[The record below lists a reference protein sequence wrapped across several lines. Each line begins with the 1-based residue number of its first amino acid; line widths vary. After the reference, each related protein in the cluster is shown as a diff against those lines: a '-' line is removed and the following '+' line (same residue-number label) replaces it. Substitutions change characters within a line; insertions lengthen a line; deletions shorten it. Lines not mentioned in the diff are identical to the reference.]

1 MPAIP
6 ILSGIYANGS
16 PDFRTAYPVNMVP
29 VPMATGISEA
39 YLRPADGLVAT
50 AQSPYG
56 VGRGGIN
63 YEGNLYRVLGSKLV
77 RIDPLGTV
85 TVIGDVGDDGKPV
98 TFDYS
103 FDQMCIASAGNLFYS
118 NGTTLVQN
126 VDPDLGTVV
135 DVVWVDGYFM
145 TTDGEFL
152 VVTELTDPLQVNP
165 LKYASSEADPDPVVA
180 LLKVRNEVGALNR
193 YTIEVFDNVGGNIN
207 IPGGG
212 FPFQRIE
219 GAQIMKGCVGTHA
232 CCVYQEAMAFLG
244 SGRNEAPSVY
254 VGVNA
259 TANKISSREVDE
271 ILATFTEAQ
280 LSTAVLEAR
289 NDRGHE
295 LLYVHLPDRTLV
307 FDAAASK
314 ALGGA
319 VWFVLTSSIQGL
331 AQYRAR
337 WFVWAYDA
345 WQVCDTIGP
354 TFGRTSQSVST
365 HWGDLVRWEFSTPI
379 VYNES
384 RGAIFNELEL
394 VALPGAPTVP
404 PGGPSYGPPV
414 VTTDYS
420 LDGVTWSIPHTI
432 SAGAPGQRTKRI
444 AWRRQGHMRNW
455 RIQRFRGDSYAH
467 LPVARLEADLEPL
480 AW

>member
-244 SGRNEAPSVY
+244 SGRNEAPGVY

>member
-39 YLRPADGLVAT
+39 YLRPGDGLVSTGTGPGIA
-50 AQSPYG
+50 
-56 VGRGGIN
+56 RGGIN
-63 YEGNLYRVLGSKLV
+63 WNGALYRVMGPFLV
-77 RIDPLGTV
+77 RIDALGTV
-85 TVIGDVGDDGKPV
+85 TTIGNVGDDGKPV

-103 FDQMCIASAGNLFYS
+103 FDQLAIASCGNLYYS

-135 DVVWVDGYFM
+135 DVVWVDGYFF

-152 VVTELTDPLQVNP
+152 VVTELNDPLAVNP

-180 LLKVRNEVGALNR
+180 LLKVRNEVGVLNR
-193 YTIEVFDNVGGNIN
+193 YTIEVFDNVGGV
-207 IPGGG
+207 G

-232 CCVYQEAMAFLG
+232 CCIYQEAMAFLG
-244 SGRNEAPSVY
+244 SGRNEAPGVY

-259 TANKISSREVDE
+259 TAQKVSSREVDE

-280 LSTAVLEAR
+280 LATAVLEAR

-307 FDAAASK
+307 FDGAASK

-319 VWFVLTSSIQGL
+319 VWFVLTSSLQGL

-337 WFVWAYDA
+337 WFVYAYDG
-345 WQVCDTIGP
+345 WQVCDTATP
-354 TFGRTSQSVST
+354 AFGRTTQDVST
-365 HWGDLVRWEFSTPI
+365 HWGDRVRWEFSTPI

-384 RGAIFNELEL
+384 KGAIFNALEL
-394 VALPGAPTVP
+394 VALPGAPAFGV
-404 PGGPSYGPPV
+404 SPV
-414 VTTDYS
+414 VSTDYS

-432 SAGAPGQRTKRI
+432 GVGTLGQRTKRI
-444 AWRRQGHMRNW
+444 EWRRQGSMRNW
-455 RIQRFRGDSYAH
+455 RIQRFRGDSQAH

>member
-50 AQSPYG
+50 AQSPHG

-63 YEGNLYRVLGSKLV
+63 YEGALYRVLGSKLV
-77 RIDPLGTV
+77 RIDSLGTV

-103 FDQMCIASAGNLFYS
+103 FDQMCIASCGNLFYS

-152 VVTELTDPLQVNP
+152 VVTELNDPLQVSP
-165 LKYASSEADPDPVVA
+165 LKYASSEADPDPIVA

-193 YTIEVFDNVGGNIN
+193 YTIEVFDNVGGV
-207 IPGGG
+207 G

-244 SGRNEAPSVY
+244 SGRNEAPGVY

-259 TANKISSREVDE
+259 TAQKVSSREVDE

-280 LSTAVLEAR
+280 LATAVLEAR

-345 WQVCDTIGP
+345 WQVCDTLGP

-365 HWGDLVRWEFSTPI
+365 HWGDVVRWEFSTPI

-394 VALPGAPTVP
+394 IALPGAPTVP
-404 PGGPSYGPPV
+404 PGVPSYGPPV

-455 RIQRFRGDSYAH
+455 RIQRFCGDSYAH

>member
-1 MPAIP
+1 MAAIP
-6 ILSGIYANGS
+6 IFSGIYANGS

-39 YLRPADGLVAT
+39 YLRPADGLV
-50 AQSPYG
+50 SLG
-56 VGRGGIN
+56 VLGPGIGRGGIN
-63 YEGNLYRVLGSKLV
+63 WNGALYRVMGPFLV
-77 RIDPLGTV
+77 RIDPLGNV
-85 TVIGDVGDDGKPV
+85 TTIGNVGDDGKPV

-103 FDQMCIASAGNLFYS
+103 FDQMCIASCGNLFYS

-135 DVVWVDGYFM
+135 DVVWVDGYFF

-152 VVTELTDPLQVNP
+152 VVTELNDPLAVNP
-165 LKYASSEADPDPVVA
+165 LKYASSEADPDAVVA
-180 LLKVRNEVGALNR
+180 LLKVRNEVGVLNR
-193 YTIEVFDNVGGNIN
+193 YTIEVFDNVGGV
-207 IPGGG
+207 G

-232 CCVYQEAMAFLG
+232 CCIYQEAMAFLG
-244 SGRNEAPSVY
+244 GGRNEAPGVY

-259 TANKISSREVDE
+259 TAQKVSSREVDE

-280 LSTAVLEAR
+280 LATAVLEAR

-307 FDAAASK
+307 FDGAASK

-319 VWFVLTSSIQGL
+319 VWFVLTSSLQGL

-337 WFVWAYDA
+337 WFVYAYDG
-345 WQVCDTIGP
+345 WQVCDTATP
-354 TFGRTSQSVST
+354 AFGRTTQDVST
-365 HWGDLVRWEFSTPI
+365 HWGDRVRWEFSTPI

-384 RGAIFNELEL
+384 KGAIFNALEL
-394 VALPGAPTVP
+394 VALPGAPAFGV
-404 PGGPSYGPPV
+404 SPV
-414 VTTDYS
+414 VSTDYS

-432 SAGAPGQRTKRI
+432 GVGTLGQRTKRI
-444 AWRRQGHMRNW
+444 EWRRQGSMRNW
-455 RIQRFRGDSYAH
+455 RIQRFRGDSQAH

>member
-39 YLRPADGLVAT
+39 YLRPADGLV
-50 AQSPYG
+50 SLG
-56 VGRGGIN
+56 VLGPGIGRGGIN
-63 YEGNLYRVLGSKLV
+63 WNGALYRVMGPFLV
-77 RIDPLGTV
+77 RIDPLGNV
-85 TVIGDVGDDGKPV
+85 TTIGNVGDDGKPV

-103 FDQMCIASAGNLFYS
+103 FDQMCIASCGNLYYS

-135 DVVWVDGYFM
+135 DVVWVDGYFF

-152 VVTELTDPLQVNP
+152 VVTELNDPLAVNP
-165 LKYASSEADPDPVVA
+165 LKYASSEADPDAVVA
-180 LLKVRNEVGALNR
+180 LLKVRNEVGVLNR
-193 YTIEVFDNVGGNIN
+193 FTIEVFDNVGGV
-207 IPGGG
+207 G

-232 CCVYQEAMAFLG
+232 CCIYQEAMAFLG
-244 SGRNEAPSVY
+244 GGRNEAPGVY

-259 TANKISSREVDE
+259 TAQKVSSREVDE

-280 LSTAVLEAR
+280 LATAVLEAR

-307 FDAAASK
+307 FDGAASK

-319 VWFVLTSSIQGL
+319 VWFVLTSSLQGL

-337 WFVWAYDA
+337 WFVYAYDG
-345 WQVCDTIGP
+345 WQVCDTATP
-354 TFGRTSQSVST
+354 AFGRTTQDVST
-365 HWGDLVRWEFSTPI
+365 HWGDRVRWEFSTPI

-384 RGAIFNELEL
+384 KGAIFNALEL
-394 VALPGAPTVP
+394 VALPGAPAFGV
-404 PGGPSYGPPV
+404 SPV
-414 VTTDYS
+414 VSTDYS

-432 SAGAPGQRTKRI
+432 GVGTLGQRTKRI
-444 AWRRQGHMRNW
+444 EWRRQGSMRNW
-455 RIQRFRGDSYAH
+455 RIQRFRGDSQAH

>member
-1 MPAIP
+1 MAAIP

-39 YLRPADGLVAT
+39 YLRPADGLV
-50 AQSPYG
+50 SLGVLGPG

-63 YEGNLYRVLGSKLV
+63 WNGALYRVMGPFLV
-77 RIDPLGTV
+77 RIDPLGNV
-85 TVIGDVGDDGKPV
+85 TTIGNVGDDGKPV

-103 FDQMCIASAGNLFYS
+103 FDQMCIASCGNLYYS

-135 DVVWVDGYFM
+135 DVVWVDGYFF

-152 VVTELTDPLQVNP
+152 VVTELNDPLAVNP
-165 LKYASSEADPDPVVA
+165 LKYASSEADPDAVVA
-180 LLKVRNEVGALNR
+180 LLKVRNEVGVLNR
-193 YTIEVFDNVGGNIN
+193 FTIEVFDNVGGV
-207 IPGGG
+207 G

-232 CCVYQEAMAFLG
+232 CCIYQEAMAFLG
-244 SGRNEAPSVY
+244 GGRNEAPGVY

-259 TANKISSREVDE
+259 TAQKVSSREVDE

-280 LSTAVLEAR
+280 LATAVLEAR

-307 FDAAASK
+307 FDGAASK

-319 VWFVLTSSIQGL
+319 VWFVLTSSLQGL

-337 WFVWAYDA
+337 WFVYAYDG
-345 WQVCDTIGP
+345 WQVCDTA
-354 TFGRTSQSVST
+354 TAAFGRTTQDVST
-365 HWGDLVRWEFSTPI
+365 HWGDRVRWEFSTPI

-384 RGAIFNELEL
+384 KGAIFNALEL
-394 VALPGAPTVP
+394 VALPGAPAFGV
-404 PGGPSYGPPV
+404 SPV
-414 VTTDYS
+414 VSTDYS

-432 SAGAPGQRTKRI
+432 GVGTLGQRTKRI
-444 AWRRQGHMRNW
+444 EWRRQGSMRNW
-455 RIQRFRGDSYAH
+455 RIQRFRGDSQAH